1 LANEKQSFIAEKQSF
16 RATGH
21 FVVHCKQEHFY
32 SPKRKFT
39 HFKKPSPK
47 KYNKSQL
54 TASVGHALKAT
65 PTNHAQ

>member
-16 RATGH
+16 HRTGH

-32 SPKRKFT
+32 SPKENS
-39 HFKKPSPK
+39 HSFKKPSPK
-47 KYNKSQL
+47 KYSKSRL

-65 PTNHAQ
+65 PTMLII